1 MNREPRILFLT
12 SAREVKAEL
21 ERIGTDPYGIEAMA
35 PKAAHFNVLLEKLEC
50 RAANILKQEMLS
62 IGGDVAVARGSVSC
76 TVDSTDALIMG
87 TRKQVSA
94 LADKL
99 SAQPFGLKEI
109 SKNIKTA
116 LANLEK
122 ETFCLRTP
130 RREIAIGGRT
140 LIMGILNVTPDS
152 FSDGGRYSQPEKA
165 VERALRMEDE
175 GADILDIGGESTRP
189 GSGRVPGEEEL
200 ARVIP
205 VLDKLSGRISIPVS
219 IDTMKAEVARQA
231 VRAGAEI
238 INDVSAL
245 GFDPEMTRTAAG
257 LGTPVVLMHM
267 RGEPRT
273 MQQGDLSY
281 VSLPGEIISFLRER
295 VRCAVEGGIDP
306 DNIIVDPGF
315 GFGKSLEDNLRLLKL
330 LREFRIL
337 GKPLLIG
344 VSRKA
349 FTGRVTGAEDSARLE
364 GGAAA
369 VTAAVLNGANIIRVH
384 DVGFMKKTAMMADA
398 ILRS

>member
-1 MNREPRILFLT
+1 LNREPRILFLT
-12 SAREVKAEL
+12 SPREAAAEL
-21 ERIGTDPYGIEAMA
+21 ERIGTDPYGIQAMA
-35 PKAAHFNVLLEKLEC
+35 PKAVHVNLLLSGLEC
-50 RAANILKQEMLS
+50 RAANVLKQEMLS
-62 IGGDVAVARGSVSC
+62 IGGDVAVSRGSVSC
-76 TVDSTDALIMG
+76 SVDSTDALIMG

-94 LADKL
+94 LAAKL
-99 SAQPFGLKEI
+99 SAQPFGLREI
-109 SKNIKTA
+109 SKNISAA
-116 LANLEK
+116 LANLQRES
-122 ETFCLRTP
+122 FALRTP
-130 RREIAIGGRT
+130 RRELAVGERT
-140 LIMGILNVTPDS
+140 LVMGILNVTPDS
-152 FSDGGRYSQPEKA
+152 FSDGGRYDQPEAA
-165 VERALRMEDE
+165 VERALRLEDE

-189 GSGRVPGEEEL
+189 GSGRVPVEEEL

-205 VLDKLSGRISIPVS
+205 VLEKLSGRISIPVS

-245 GFDPEMTRTAAG
+245 GFDPEMARTAAG
-257 LGTPVVLMHM
+257 LGTPVILMHM
-267 RGEPRT
+267 RGEPET

-281 VSLPGEIISFLRER
+281 ASLLGDIISFLRQR
-295 VRCAVEGGIDP
+295 VQSAVEGGIDP
-306 DNIIVDPGF
+306 ENIIIDPGF
-315 GFGKSLEDNLRLLKL
+315 GFGKSPGDNLKL
-330 LREFRIL
+330 LKRLREFKIL

-349 FTGRVTGAEDSARLE
+349 FTGRVTAAEDSVRLE

-369 VTAAVLNGANIIRVH
+369 VTAAILNGANIIRVH

>member
-1 MNREPRILFLT
+1 ME
-12 SAREVKAEL
+12 EEL
-21 ERIGTDPYGIEAMA
+21 KRIGTDPYGIEAMV
-35 PKAAHFNVLLEKLEC
+35 PKAVHFNVLLEKLEC

-76 TVDSTDALIMG
+76 TIDSTDALIMG

-94 LADKL
+94 LAEKL
-99 SAQPFGLKEI
+99 SSQPFDLKEI

-122 ETFCLRTP
+122 ETFRIKTP
-130 RREIAIGGRT
+130 RRLIKIEERT

-152 FSDGGRYSQPEKA
+152 FSDGGRYNLPDLA

-189 GSGRVPGEEEL
+189 GSGRISVDEEL
-200 ARVIP
+200 DRVIP
-205 VLDKLSGRISIPVS
+205 VLEKLSGRISIPIS
-219 IDTMKAEVARQA
+219 IDTMKAGVAIQA
-231 VRAGAEI
+231 VRSGAEI

-245 GFDPEMTRTAAG
+245 RSDPEMTAAAAV
-257 LGTPVVLMHM
+257 LKTPVVIMHM
-267 RGEPRT
+267 RGTPET

-281 VSLPGEIISFLRER
+281 VSLRGDIISFLRER
-295 VRCAVEGGIDP
+295 AQAAVEGGIDP
-306 DNIIVDPGF
+306 ENIIIDPGF
-315 GFGKSLEDNLRLLKL
+315 GFGKSLEDNLKLLKY
-330 LREFRIL
+330 LREFKIL
-337 GKPLLIG
+337 GQPLLIG

-349 FTGRVTGAEDSARLE
+349 FTGKVTGAEDSVRLE

-369 VTAAVLNGANIIRVH
+369 VTAAVLNGANIVRVH
-384 DVGFMKKTAMMADA
+384 DVSFMKKAALMADA
-398 ILRS
+398 ILRA